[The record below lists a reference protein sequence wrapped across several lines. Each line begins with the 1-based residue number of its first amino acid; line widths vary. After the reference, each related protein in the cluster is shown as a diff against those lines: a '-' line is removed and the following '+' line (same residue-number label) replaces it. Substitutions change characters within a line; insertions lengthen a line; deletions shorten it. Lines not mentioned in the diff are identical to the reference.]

1 MSHAPGLGP
10 PALPVA
16 SLSRMAIALLVGY
29 LAGLVI
35 AVLAFAAENSQIA
48 FGRYALY
55 GNGALIVPAILAP
68 FALYPGWVWLLAREG
83 DRRLEAALYVVGL
96 HFGVGTWAVLEVVL
110 NPQSGNVSLLSAAP
124 GFLLSGALFVL
135 PAALLA
141 AATLWLV
148 RSRHVAITPLTA
160 AFGFLIAALTG
171 LLFGVGLGILSGG
184 AVALGLDKPERR
196 MAIGIA
202 LLVLLIVAGNSPIIV
217 AIVTNSGSTR

>member
-1 MSHAPGLGP
+1 
-10 PALPVA
+10 
-16 SLSRMAIALLVGY
+16 MAIALLAGY
-29 LAGLVI
+29 LAGLVV
-35 AVLAFAAENSQIA
+35 AVLALAAENSRIA
-48 FGRYALY
+48 FGSYALY
-55 GNGALIVPAILAP
+55 GNGALLVPAILAP
-68 FALYPGWVWLLAREG
+68 FALYPGWVRLLARDG

-96 HFGVGTWAVLEVVL
+96 YFGVGTWAILEVVT
-110 NPQSGNVSLLSAAP
+110 NRQSGSVSLLSATP

-160 AFGFLIAALTG
+160 AFGFLIAAITG

-196 MAIGIA
+196 VAIGIV
-202 LLVLLIVAGNSPIIV
+202 LLVLLIVAGNSPIIA
-217 AIVTNSGSTR
+217 AIVTSGGSTR